1 MSLPPGPEFVLKQLP
16 WISRRVI
23 VVHLC
28 LRALDY
34 LEILP
39 LSTTVNVLVSILVQ
53 ALAIPGQPLWE
64 DFKMKRDAAA
74 RGAVLVPRVRQ
85 SSRSIMKDIR
95 KSSQS
100 GYIAYGDWGE
110 TYGNTYFLKVYSD
123 KRMVTLEPPHIKAVL
138 ATQFNEFVKGPLLF
152 SQWKSLLGEG
162 VFNSDGDMW
171 KFHRQMTRPFFSKD
185 RIRVFEIFE
194 NHAMETINLMKER
207 LYEGQPVDFQDAV
220 GRFTL
225 DSATEFLFGKNV
237 RSLDAGLPYAKSSG
251 ISNTYEF
258 ENHPSNRFVTAFM
271 KGQEIAVQRAR
282 SGKVWP
288 LMEFWKDELAMNRAV
303 VDEFVKPILANVK
316 QREESRSAQSKEPLE
331 EDEFFLAHLV
341 RQNTDDQVI
350 LDELVNILVASR
362 DTTASLLSFAVYVL
376 TQRPDIVQRL
386 REDVLRHVAP
396 TIPPSY
402 EDIKEMK
409 YLRAFL
415 NETLRLYPPV
425 PTDSRDSAKATTLPN
440 VNGPPIFVPEDT
452 RVTYSVFYVH
462 RREDLWGLD
471 AHEFDPDRFLDER
484 LHKYLTPNPF
494 IFLPFNAGPRICLGQ
509 QFAYNE
515 ASFFLVRLLQNFSS
529 FSFADDAQDDCDKPP
544 RQWKGR
550 KGTKGRDKI
559 MLQLL
564 LTMSIKGG
572 LWVKMA

>member
-1 MSLPPGPEFVLKQLP
+1 
-16 WISRRVI
+16 
-23 VVHLC
+23 
-28 LRALDY
+28 
-34 LEILP
+34 
-39 LSTTVNVLVSILVQ
+39 
-53 ALAIPGQPLWE
+53 
-64 DFKMKRDAAA
+64 MKRDAAA

-85 SSRSIMKDIR
+85 SSRSIVKDIL
-95 KSSQS
+95 KSFQS
-100 GYIAYGDWGE
+100 GYIAEVFDDWRE
-110 TYGNTYFLKVYSD
+110 TYGNTYFLKIFSD
-123 KRMVTLEPPHIKAVL
+123 KRILTLEPLHMKAVL
-138 ATQFNEFVKGPLLF
+138 ATQFDEFVKGSLLF
-152 SQWKSLLGEG
+152 SQWKSLLGAG

-185 RIRVFEIFE
+185 RIRDFEIFD
-194 NHAMETINLMKER
+194 NHAMETIELMKKR
-207 LYEGQPVDFQDAV
+207 LSEGHPIDFQDAV

-237 RSLDAGLPYAKSSG
+237 RSLDAGLPYPKSSG

-271 KGQEIAVQRAR
+271 KAQAIAVQRSR
-282 SGKVWP
+282 LGTTWP
-288 LMEFWKDELAMNRAV
+288 LMEFWKDELAMNRAI
-303 VDEFVKPILANVK
+303 VDEFVKPILAGVK
-316 QREESRSAQSKEPLE
+316 QREKSRSAQSKEPLE

-341 RQNTDDQVI
+341 RQNTDDQVV

-362 DTTASLLSFAVYVL
+362 DTTAALLSFAVYIL
-376 TQRPDIVQRL
+376 TERPDIVQRL
-386 REDVLRHVAP
+386 REEVLRHVGP
-396 TIPPSY
+396 TSPPSY

-425 PTDSRDSAKATTLPN
+425 PIDSRNSTKATTLPS
-440 VNGPPIFVPEDT
+440 VNGPPIFVPENT
-452 RVTYSVFYVH
+452 RVTYSVFLVH
-462 RREDLWGLD
+462 RREDLWGPD
-471 AHEFDPDRFLDER
+471 ADEFDPDRFLDER

-529 FSFADDAQDDCDKPP
+529 FTFADDAQDGCDKPP
-544 RQWKGR
+544 RHWKGL

-559 MLQLL
+559 TFQIF
-564 LTMSIKGG
+564 LTMSVRGG
-572 LWVKMA
+572 LWVKMEA